1 MINKII
7 HFSVYNRGI
16 VLLLTVAMAIA
27 GVFAFQSL
35 PIDAVPDITN
45 NQVQVNTIIEG
56 LAPEEIERTIT
67 FPVESSMR
75 GLAGVIQV
83 RSITRFGL
91 SQVTVVFKDG
101 VDIYRARQ
109 MVSERLQGVLSELP
123 KGAEAKLGPVS
134 TGLGEIYQYTLDV
147 TNPSPEPKVRL
158 QQLMEVKALQDWY
171 VKPRLMTVEGVAEIN
186 TTGGYER
193 QYHVQ
198 PDIRKMASY
207 GIHFE
212 DIVQALEKA
221 NKNVGGGYISQ
232 TAEQFLVQGIG
243 LFKSPQDIEK
253 VPVKQLDSFRVL
265 KLGDIAKVALGKE
278 LRTGAA
284 TLNGQETLLGT
295 VMMLLGENSR
305 TVSLRV
311 KERVDEVTKTLP
323 EGFVMKTVYNRSDL
337 VNATLGTVEHN
348 LAMGA
353 TLVIIV
359 LFLLIGNVRAALITA
374 VTIPLSLLATF
385 LIMKPLGLSGN
396 LMSLG
401 ALDFGIIVDGTVI
414 LIDNCVRYVHDLTQ
428 KYGRKLSREELQR
441 AVYEAAVEV
450 RVAAGF
456 GELIVVVVFLPIFGL
471 VGIEGKM
478 FTPMAAT
485 FAIAVASALV
495 LSFTTAPALASL
507 VLAGNAEDKEPKIM
521 GLIRKWYQPL
531 LEKTFQFKMPTIAI
545 AVGAVVLGIVLF
557 ATRGAE
563 FLPQLSEGSYAF
575 HMIRPVNI
583 SLDQSIAFQLK
594 AEKIIAEY
602 EEVDTVF
609 SRIGTSEVATD
620 PMGVNISDTYI
631 MLKSRDK
638 WPKREN
644 GKHTYESLVNALVAR
659 LDKELPGQNYLASQ
673 PIQMRFNELLEGTR
687 ADVSVKVFGPD
698 LQKNMDIAKQIQAI
712 ASTVPGAG
720 DVEVDLAGTS
730 PVLRIEPTG
739 EDLNKIGASTSDVL
753 DAVSLALGGQEAGYI
768 YDGSRKFPII
778 VRLSEEERSDLAT
791 IKALPVGIGVNATV
805 PLSKLAKAEFAETF
819 GSINREDSNRRSA
832 VLINLRGRDTES
844 FVNEAK
850 LAVEKAV
857 KLPQGYYVQ
866 WGGNF
871 KNLQEARARLLVL
884 TPVALIIV
892 LLMIYAAFGSAGQ
905 TALIFLCVPFA
916 LVGGVVSLVLN
927 GLPFSISAGVG
938 FIALSGI
945 AVLNGV
951 VLVNYFNQLKLE
963 GKTGK
968 DLVVTGTLIRLR
980 PVLMTALVA
989 IFGFLPMMLS
999 TSVGAEVQRPLAS
1012 VVIGGI
1018 VSSTLLTLIVLPILY
1033 SIFENKFQGKV
1044 ARSKE
1049 RCHEYG
1055 LSY

>member
-27 GVFAFQSL
+27 GIFAFQSL

-45 NQVQVNTIIEG
+45 NQVQVNTVIEG

-147 TNPSPEPKVRL
+147 TNPSPDPKVRL

-171 VKPRLMTVEGVAEIN
+171 VKPRLMTIEGVAEIN

-212 DIVQALEKA
+212 DIVQALEKS

-311 KERVDEVTKTLP
+311 KERVDEVAKTLP

-531 LEKTFQFKMPTIAI
+531 LEMTFQFKMPTIAI

-638 WPKREN
+638 WPKKEN

-850 LAVEKAV
+850 LAVEKTV

-968 DLVVTGTLIRLR
+968 DLVITGTLIRLR

-1044 ARSKE
+1044 A
-1049 RCHEYG
+1049 H
-1055 LSY
+1055 

>member
-27 GVFAFQSL
+27 GIFAFQSL

-45 NQVQVNTIIEG
+45 NQVQVNTVIEG

-147 TNPSPEPKVRL
+147 TNPSPDPKVRL

-212 DIVQALEKA
+212 DIVQALEKS

-311 KERVDEVTKTLP
+311 KERVDEVAKTLP

-531 LEKTFQFKMPTIAI
+531 LEMTFQFKMPTIAI

-638 WPKREN
+638 WPKKEN

-850 LAVEKAV
+850 LAVEKTV

-968 DLVVTGTLIRLR
+968 DLVITGTLIRLR

-1044 ARSKE
+1044 A
-1049 RCHEYG
+1049 H
-1055 LSY
+1055 

>member
-7 HFSVYNRGI
+7 RFSVYNRGL
-16 VLLLTVAMAIA
+16 VLFFTAMLALA
-27 GVFAFQSL
+27 GIIAFQSL

-45 NQVQVNTIIEG
+45 NQVQINTTIEG
-56 LAPEEIERTIT
+56 LAPEEIERAIT

-75 GLAGVIQV
+75 GLAGVLQV

-91 SQVTVVFKDG
+91 SQVTVVFKDS

-109 MVSERLQGVLSELP
+109 MVTERLQGVLSEIP
-123 KGAEAKLGPVS
+123 KGAIAKLGPIS
-134 TGLGEIYQYTLDV
+134 TGLGEIFQYTLDFK
-147 TNPSPEPKVRL
+147 NPAKNPDERMK
-158 QQLMEVKALQDWY
+158 QMMELKALQDWFA
-171 VKPRLMTVEGVAEIN
+171 KPRLLTVEGVAEVN
-186 TTGGYER
+186 TTGGFEK

-198 PDIRKMASY
+198 PDVKKMASY

-212 DIVQALEKA
+212 EIVEALEKV
-221 NKNVGGGYISQ
+221 NRNVGGGYIAQ
-232 TAEQFLVQGIG
+232 TAEQFLVQGVGI
-243 LFKSPQDIEK
+243 FKSPADIEK
-253 VPVKQLDSFRVL
+253 VSIKQLDSFRVVRI
-265 KLGDIAKVALGKE
+265 GDIAQVRLGKE

-284 TLNGQETLLGT
+284 THNGYETVLGT

-305 TVSLRV
+305 VVSTRV
-311 KERVDEVTKTLP
+311 KDKVNEIQKTLP
-323 EGFVMKTVYNRSDL
+323 ENVQMNVVYNRSDL

-348 LAMGA
+348 LLLGA

-359 LFLLIGNVRAALITA
+359 LFLLIGNIRAALITA
-374 VTIPLSLLATF
+374 ITIPLSLLVTF
-385 LIMKPLGLSGN
+385 LVMKPLGISGN

-414 LIDNCVRYVHDLTQ
+414 LIDNCVRYVHEQ
-428 KYGRKLSREELQR
+428 SKKYGRKLTREEVQK

-456 GELIVVVVFLPIFGL
+456 GELIVVVVFLPIFALTG
-471 VGIEGKM
+471 VEGKM
-478 FTPMAAT
+478 FGPMVAT

-507 VLAGNAEDKEPKIM
+507 ILEGNAEDKEPQFM
-521 GLIRKWYQPL
+521 QWIRKAYQPVL
-531 LEKTFQFKMPTIAI
+531 DFTFKHRMATVATAVI
-545 AVGAVVLGIVLF
+545 AVVVGGVLF
-557 ATRGAE
+557 MTRGAE
-563 FLPQLSEGSYAF
+563 FLPQLSEGSFAF
-575 HMIRPVNI
+575 HMIRPVNV
-583 SLDQSIAFQLK
+583 SLDQSVAFQVK
-594 AEKIIAEY
+594 ADKIIKDY
-602 EEVDTVF
+602 PEVQDVF

-631 MLKSRDK
+631 MLKERSE
-638 WPKREN
+638 WPNSNEGKR
-644 GKHTYESLVNALVAR
+644 HTYESLVNTLVAR
-659 LDKELPGQNYLASQ
+659 LEKELPGQNYLASQ

-698 LQKNMDIAKQIQAI
+698 LQTNMNLAKKIQEVVANV
-712 ASTVPGAG
+712 AGAG

-730 PVLRIEPTG
+730 PVLKIEPL
-739 EDLNKIGASTSDVL
+739 DQQMQRYGANTADVL
-753 DAVSLALGGQEAGYI
+753 TSISIALGGQESGYL
-768 YDGSRKFPII
+768 YENERKFPIV
-778 VRLSEEERSDLAT
+778 VRLAEKDRSDLDT
-791 IKALPVGIGVNATV
+791 VKNLPVRIGTDTTT
-805 PLSKLAKAEFAETF
+805 PLSGLATTKFSETF

-844 FVNEAK
+844 FVTEAQQI
-850 LAVEKAV
+850 VEANV
-857 KLPQGYYVQ
+857 KLPQGYYLQ

-871 KNLQEARARLLVL
+871 KNLQEARRRLFVL
-884 TPVALIIV
+884 TPVALLLV
-892 LLMIYAAFGSAGQ
+892 LLMIYAAFRSVGQ
-905 TALIFLCVPFA
+905 TALIFSCIPFA
-916 LVGGVVSLVLN
+916 LVGGVVGLIAN

-951 VLVNYFNQLKLE
+951 VLVNYFNQLKQE

-968 DLVVTGTLIRLR
+968 DLVVTGSLIRLR

-999 TSVGAEVQRPLAS
+999 SGIGSEVQRPLAS

-1018 VSSTLLTLIVLPILY
+1018 VSSTILTLIVLPLLY
-1033 SIFENKFQGKV
+1033 SFFENKFAGRV
-1044 ARSKE
+1044 
-1049 RCHEYG
+1049 H
-1055 LSY
+1055 

>member
-16 VLLLTVAMAIA
+16 VLLLTLVMAVAGAIS
-27 GVFAFQSL
+27 FQSL

-45 NQVQVNTIIEG
+45 NQVQVNTVIEG

-75 GLAGVIQV
+75 GIAGVMQV

-109 MVSERLQGVLSELP
+109 MVSERLQGVLPELP
-123 KGAEAKLGPVS
+123 KGAEARLGPVS

-147 TNPSPEPKVRL
+147 KAPATDPGRRL
-158 QQLMEVKALQDWY
+158 QQLMEVKAMQDWY
-171 VKPRLMTVEGVAEIN
+171 IKPRLMTVEGVAEIN

-198 PDIRKMASY
+198 PNIQKMASY

-212 DIVQALEKA
+212 EIATALEKT

-232 TAEQFLVQGIG
+232 TTEQFLVQGVG
-243 LFKSPQDIEK
+243 LFKSASDIEK
-253 VPVKQLDSFRVL
+253 VPVKQLDSFRVI
-265 KLGDIAKVALGKE
+265 KLGEIAQVGLGKE

-284 TLNGQETLLGT
+284 TVNGNETVLGT

-305 TVSLRV
+305 TVSMRV
-311 KERVDEVTKTLP
+311 KERVAEVSKTLP
-323 EGFVMKTVYNRSDL
+323 EGFVLTTVYNRSDL

-353 TLVIIV
+353 TLVIVV
-359 LFLLIGNVRAALITA
+359 LFLLIGNVRAAIITA

-385 LIMKPLGLSGN
+385 LVMKPLGISGN

-414 LIDNCVRYVHDLTQ
+414 LIDNCVRYIHDLTK
-428 KYGRKLSREELQR
+428 KYGRSLTREEVQK

-507 VLAGNAEDKEPKIM
+507 TLAGNAKDSEPRVM
-521 GLIRKWYQPL
+521 GLIRRWYQPL
-531 LEKTFQFKMPTIAI
+531 LEKTFQWKAATLSFAAI
-545 AVGAVVLGIVLF
+545 AVVLGVVLF
-557 ATRGAE
+557 AKRGAE
-563 FLPQLSEGSYAF
+563 FLPQLSEGSFAF

-594 AEKIIAEY
+594 ADKIIKEFA
-602 EEVDTVF
+602 EVDNVF

-631 MLKSRDK
+631 MLKPRGE
-638 WPKREN
+638 WPATEGNR
-644 GKHTYESLVNALVAR
+644 HTYQSLVNVLVAR
-659 LDKELPGQNYLASQ
+659 LEKELPGQNYLASQ

-698 LQKNMDIAKQIQAI
+698 LQKNMDIAKQVQAI
-712 ASTVPGAG
+712 VSKVPGAG

-730 PVLRIEPTG
+730 PVLRVVPKAAELTQS
-739 EDLNKIGASTSDVL
+739 GATTSDVL
-753 DAVSLALGGQEAGYI
+753 DTISIALGGQEAGYI
-768 YDGSRKFPII
+768 YDGDRKYPIV
-778 VRLSEEERSDLAT
+778 VRLAEKDRSDLDT
-791 IKALPVGIGVNATV
+791 IRTLPVGLGVNTTV
-805 PLSKLAKAEFAETF
+805 PLSRVATAEFSETF

-850 LAVEKAV
+850 ATVESTV
-857 KLPQGYYVQ
+857 KVPQGYYLQ

-871 KNLQEARARLLVL
+871 KNLQEARTRLLVL
-884 TPVALIIV
+884 TPISLVIV
-892 LLMIYAAFGSAGQ
+892 LLMIYAAFGSIGQ
-905 TALIFLCVPFA
+905 TILIFLCVPFA
-916 LVGGVVSLVLN
+916 LVGGVISLVLN

-963 GKTGK
+963 GKTGR

-999 TSVGAEVQRPLAS
+999 TGIGAEVQRPLAS

-1018 VSSTLLTLIVLPILY
+1018 VSSTALTLIVLPALF
-1033 SIFENKFQGKV
+1033 SIFEHKFRGKV
-1044 ARSKE
+1044 A
-1049 RCHEYG
+1049 H
-1055 LSY
+1055 

>member
-1 MINKII
+1 MINRII

-16 VLLLTVAMAIA
+16 ILLLTVVMAVA
-27 GVFAFQSL
+27 GVYAFQNL

-45 NQVQVNTIIEG
+45 NQVQINTVIEG

-67 FPVESSMR
+67 YPIESSMR
-75 GLAGVIQV
+75 GLAGVEQV

-101 VDIYRARQ
+101 IDIYRARQ
-109 MVSERLQGVLSELP
+109 VVSERLQGVLSELP
-123 KGAEAKLGPVS
+123 RGAEAKLGPVS

-147 TNPSPEPKVRL
+147 VKPSREPEERL
-158 QQLMEVKALQDWY
+158 KQLMEVKALQDWF
-171 VKPRLMTVEGVAEIN
+171 VKPRLLTVEGVAEIN

-193 QYHVQ
+193 QYHIQ
-198 PDIRKMASY
+198 PDIKKMASY
-207 GIHFE
+207 GIHFDE
-212 DIVQALEKA
+212 IVEALEKA
-221 NKNVGGGYISQ
+221 NKNVGGGYIAQ
-232 TAEQFLVQGIG
+232 TAEQFLVQGVG
-243 LFKSPQDIEK
+243 LFRSPKDIER
-253 VPVKQLDSFRVL
+253 VPVKQLDSFRVV
-265 KLGDIAKVALGKE
+265 KIGDIAEVGFGKE

-284 TLNGQETLLGT
+284 TVNGQETVLGT

-311 KERVDEVTKTLP
+311 KDKIEEIKKTLP
-323 EGFVMKTVYNRSDL
+323 EGFILTTVYNRSDL
-337 VNATLGTVEHN
+337 VNATLRTVVHN

-359 LFLLIGNVRAALITA
+359 LFLLIGNVRAAIITA
-374 VTIPLSLLATF
+374 ITIPLSLLATF
-385 LIMKPLGLSGN
+385 LIMKPLGFSGN

-414 LIDNCVRYVHDLTQ
+414 LIDNCVRYVHDLT
-428 KYGRKLSREELQR
+428 KKLGRNLSREEVQK
-441 AVYEAAVEV
+441 AVYDASVEV

-485 FAIAVASALV
+485 FAIAVASALI
-495 LSFTTAPALASL
+495 LSLTTAPALASL
-507 VLAGNAEDKEPKIM
+507 LLAGNTKDREPKIM
-521 GLIRKWYQPL
+521 GWIRKGYRPL
-531 LEKTFQFKMPTIAI
+531 LELTFKYRKVTIGA
-545 AVGAVVLGIVLF
+545 AVVAVMVGGILF
-557 ATRGAE
+557 GTRGAE
-563 FLPQLSEGSYAF
+563 FLPQLSEGSFAF

-583 SLDQSIAFQLK
+583 SLDQSIEFQLK
-594 AEKIIAEY
+594 AERIIKEFP
-602 EEVDTVF
+602 EVENVF

-631 MLKSRDK
+631 MLKDRDL
-638 WPKREN
+638 WPEHQGTR
-644 GKHTYESLVNALVAR
+644 HTYETLVRDIIAR
-659 LDKELPGQNYLASQ
+659 LEKELPGQNYLASQ

-687 ADVSVKVFGPD
+687 ADVSVKIFGPD
-698 LQKNMDIAKQIQAI
+698 LQTNMDLAKRVQEVV
-712 ASTVPGAG
+712 SKVEGAG

-730 PVLRIEPTG
+730 PVLRIEPK
-739 EDLNKIGASTSDVL
+739 EQVLNQYGASISDVL
-753 DAVSLALGGQEAGYI
+753 DTVSIALGGQEVGFLYE
-768 YDGSRKFPII
+768 GERKFPIV
-778 VRLSEEERSDLAT
+778 VRLSEEERSDLET
-791 IKALPVGIGVNATV
+791 IRELPVGIGANTTV
-805 PLSKLAKAEFAETF
+805 PLSSLATFEFAETF

-844 FVNEAK
+844 FVEEAK
-850 LAVEKAV
+850 AAVESAV
-857 KLPQGYYVQ
+857 QVPQGYYIQ

-871 KNLQEARARLLVL
+871 ENLQEARSRLLIL
-884 TPVALIIV
+884 TPIALIAV
-892 LLMIYAAFGSAGQ
+892 LMMIYAAFGSIGQ
-905 TALIFLCVPFA
+905 TILIFLCVPFA
-916 LVGGVVSLVLN
+916 LVGGVISLILN
-927 GLPFSISAGVG
+927 DLPFSISAGVG

-951 VLVNYFNQLKLE
+951 VLVNYFNQLKAE

-968 DLVVTGTLIRLR
+968 DLVITGTLIRLR

-999 TSVGAEVQRPLAS
+999 TGVGAEVQRPLAS

-1018 VSSTLLTLIVLPILY
+1018 ISSTILTLIVLPTLY
-1033 SIFENKFQGKV
+1033 SVFEHRFKGRV
-1044 ARSKE
+1044 A
-1049 RCHEYG
+1049 H
-1055 LSY
+1055 

>member
-7 HFSVYNRGI
+7 HFSVYNRGL
-16 VLLLTVAMAIA
+16 VLLFTLGLAIA
-27 GVFAFQSL
+27 GIFAFQNL

-45 NQVQVNTIIEG
+45 NQVQINTVIEG

-75 GLAGVIQV
+75 GLAGVVQV

-109 MVSERLQGVLSELP
+109 MVAERLQGVSSELP
-123 KGAEAKLGPVS
+123 TGAEAKLGPVS
-134 TGLGEIYQYTLDV
+134 TGLGEIYQYALDV
-147 TNPSPEPKVRL
+147 KNPSADPNIRL
-158 QQLMEVKALQDWY
+158 QQLMDVKALQDWY
-171 VKPRLMTVEGVAEIN
+171 IKPRLMTVEGIAEIN
-186 TTGGYER
+186 TSGGYER

-198 PDIRKMASY
+198 PDIKKMNAY
-207 GIHFE
+207 GIHFDE
-212 DIVQALEKA
+212 IAQALKKA
-221 NKNVGGGYISQ
+221 NQNVGGGYISQ
-232 TAEQFLVQGIG
+232 TAEQFLVQGVG
-243 LFKSPQDIEK
+243 LFKTPKDIEK
-253 VPVKQLDSFRVL
+253 VPVKVLDSFRVI
-265 KLGDIAKVALGKE
+265 KLSDIAKVNLGKE

-284 TLNGQETLLGT
+284 TINGQETVLGT

-311 KERVDEVTKTLP
+311 KDRIDEISKTLP
-323 EGFVMKTVYNRSDL
+323 EGYILTTVYNRSDL
-337 VNATLGTVEHN
+337 VNATLGTVERN
-348 LAMGA
+348 LALGA

-359 LFLLIGNVRAALITA
+359 LFLLIGNIRAALITA
-374 VTIPLSLLATF
+374 ITIPLSLLMTF
-385 LIMKPLGLSGN
+385 LVMRPLGISGN

-401 ALDFGIIVDGTVI
+401 ALDFGIIIDGTVI
-414 LIDNCVRYVHDLTQ
+414 LIDNCVRYVHELAKQKGRSLT
-428 KYGRKLSREELQR
+428 KEELQK
-441 AVYEAAVEV
+441 AVYDASVEV

-456 GELIVVVVFLPIFGL
+456 GELVVVVVFLPIFGL
-471 VGIEGKM
+471 TGIEGKM

-507 VLAGNAEDKEPKIM
+507 ILTGNVKDSEPRVM
-521 GLIRKWYQPL
+521 SWIRGWYRPL
-531 LEKTFQFKMPTIAI
+531 LEKTFQFKKATIAM
-545 AVGAVVLGIVLF
+545 AVFAVFVGAGLF

-563 FLPQLSEGSYAF
+563 FLPQLSEGSFAF
-575 HMIRPVNI
+575 HLIRPVNI

-594 AEKIIAEY
+594 ADKIIKEFL
-602 EEVDTVF
+602 EVENVF
-609 SRIGTSEVATD
+609 SRLGTSEIATD

-631 MLKSRDK
+631 MLKNRNQ
-638 WPKREN
+638 WPDHEAGR
-644 GKHTYESLVNALVAR
+644 HTYESLVNALVAR
-659 LDKELPGQNYLASQ
+659 LDRELPGQNYLASQ

-698 LQKNMDIAKQIQAI
+698 LQTNMDLAKQIQTI
-712 ASTVPGAG
+712 VSKVEGAG

-730 PVLRIEPTG
+730 PVLKIEPIVS
-739 EDLNKIGASTSDVL
+739 DLNLYGTSTADVL
-753 DAVSLALGGQEAGYI
+753 DTVSIALGGQEVGYL
-768 YDGSRKFPII
+768 YEGDKKFPIV
-778 VRLSEEERSDLAT
+778 VRLSEDQRSDLNT
-791 IKALPVGIGVNATV
+791 IRNLPVGIGTNVTA
-805 PLSKLAKAEFAETF
+805 PLSKLANIKFAETF

-832 VLINLRGRDTES
+832 VLINLRGKDTES

-850 LAVEKAV
+850 ILVEQEI
-857 KLPQGYYVQ
+857 KLPQGYYLQ

-871 KNLQEARARLLVL
+871 KNLQEARSRLLVL
-884 TPVALIIV
+884 TPIALTIV
-892 LLMIYAAFGSAGQ
+892 LLMIYAAFGSVGQ
-905 TALIFLCVPFA
+905 TLLIFSCVPFA
-916 LVGGVVSLVLN
+916 LVGGIISLVAK

-945 AVLNGV
+945 AVLNGI
-951 VLVNYFNQLKLE
+951 VLVNYFNHLKLE

-968 DLVVTGTLIRLR
+968 DLVITGTLIRLR

-999 TSVGAEVQRPLAS
+999 TGIGAEVQRPLAT

-1018 VSSTLLTLIVLPILY
+1018 ISSTILTLIVLPILY
-1033 SIFENKFQGKV
+1033 SIFENKFKGRV
-1044 ARSKE
+1044 A
-1049 RCHEYG
+1049 H
-1055 LSY
+1055 

>member
-7 HFSVYNRGI
+7 HFSVYNRGV
-16 VLLLTVAMAIA
+16 VLLLTLAMAIA
-27 GVFAFQSL
+27 GIVSFQNL

-45 NQVQVNTIIEG
+45 NQVQVNTVIDG

-75 GLAGVIQV
+75 GIAGVLQV

-109 MVSERLQGVLSELP
+109 MVSERLSGVAKELP
-123 KGAEAKLGPVS
+123 KGAEAKLGPIS

-147 TNPSPEPKVRL
+147 KNPSAEPKERL
-158 QQLMEVKALQDWY
+158 RELMEVKAVQDWF

-186 TTGGYER
+186 TTGGYEK

-198 PDIRKMASY
+198 PDIKKMATF

-212 DIVQALEKA
+212 EIATALEKA

-232 TAEQFLVQGIG
+232 TAEQFLVQGVG
-243 LFKSPQDIEK
+243 LFKTPKDIEK
-253 VPVKQLDSFRVL
+253 IPVKQLDSFRVI
-265 KLGDIAKVALGKE
+265 KLGEIAKVGLGKE

-284 TLNGQETLLGT
+284 TVNGNETVLGT

-311 KERVDEVTKTLP
+311 KDRMGEIEKSLP
-323 EGFVMKTVYNRSDL
+323 EGYTLTTVYNRSDL

-348 LAMGA
+348 LALGA
-353 TLVIIV
+353 TLVIVI

-385 LIMKPLGLSGN
+385 LIMRPLGISGN

-414 LIDNCVRYVHDLTQ
+414 LIDNCVRYVHDLTK
-428 KYGRKLSREELQR
+428 KYGRPLTPEERQK
-441 AVYEAAVEV
+441 AVYDAAVEV

-478 FTPMAAT
+478 FSPMAAT

-495 LSFTTAPALASL
+495 LSFTTAPALASIL
-507 VLAGNAEDKEPKIM
+507 LSSKAKDDEPRLMAWVRKI
-521 GLIRKWYQPL
+521 YQPI
-531 LEKTFQFKMPTIAI
+531 LEKTFQWKVPTLALA
-545 AVGAVVLGIVLF
+545 AVSVVIGGVLF

-563 FLPQLSEGSYAF
+563 FLPQLSEGSFAF

-583 SLDQSIAFQLK
+583 SLDQSIELQLK
-594 AEKIIAEY
+594 ADKIIREY
-602 EEVDTVF
+602 PEVQNVF

-631 MLKSRDK
+631 MLKDRKD
-638 WPKREN
+638 WPKHAGS
-644 GKHTYESLVNALVAR
+644 GKHTFESLVNTLVAR
-659 LDKELPGQNYLASQ
+659 LEKELPGQNYLASQ

-687 ADVSVKVFGPD
+687 ADVSVKIFGPD
-698 LQKNMDIAKQIQAI
+698 LQKNMDLAKQIQGVV
-712 ASTVPGAG
+712 SKVKGAG

-730 PVLRIEPTG
+730 PVLRVTPKDQELG
-739 EDLNKIGASTSDVL
+739 RYGASTSDVL
-753 DAVSLALGGQEAGYI
+753 DTISIALGGQEAGYM
-768 YDGSRKFPII
+768 YEGDRKFPIV
-778 VRLSEEERSDLAT
+778 VRLAEEDRSDLNT
-791 IKALPVGIGVNATV
+791 IKSLPVGVGTNTTA
-805 PLSKLAKAEFAETF
+805 PLSNLATAEFSETF

-844 FVNEAK
+844 FVDEAK
-850 LAVEKAV
+850 VAVEKEI
-857 KLPQGYYVQ
+857 KIPEGHYVQ

-871 KNLQEARARLLVL
+871 KNLQEARARLLLL
-884 TPVALIIV
+884 TPISLIIV
-892 LLMIYAAFGSAGQ
+892 LLMIYAAFGSVGQ
-905 TALIFLCVPFA
+905 TMLIFSCVPFA
-916 LVGGVVSLVLN
+916 LVGGIVSLVLN

-1018 VSSTLLTLIVLPILY
+1018 VSSTILTLIVLPILY
-1033 SIFENKFQGKV
+1033 SIFENKFKGRV
-1044 ARSKE
+1044 A
-1049 RCHEYG
+1049 H
-1055 LSY
+1055 